1 MSGLLD
7 KANKSV
13 EPNDNKSEEDVSDA
27 TLEMFGKTDGTGKI
41 DNKVKAGMQISGV
54 VLLLVSMF
62 LLVQTGFLYAELT
75 DYLLAIFVML
85 LGWII
90 YNGSDYLST
99 GLSNTTMVI
108 TAIGFAGLFV
118 ATIVGTVFMNAG
130 GGVTI
135 ASVELDGDDN
145 EIDVS
150 FFGPSGMSYTVEVL
164 VDGTVEY
171 SYDGEINID
180 RDSHSIAIDEFWAGN
195 AINMN
200 EISKVTY
207 ELKVTS
213 EEGEESFKFDSF
225 MNREADTG
233 FVKVN
238 EIFSTSAQG
247 EKEYTGISVEMII
260 GIGEPDAFFDFSNP
274 DDPEAASRF
283 TGEAPMSIVSDWE
296 ATLTV
301 KKGSSV
307 EYVYPTITADEGFAP
322 GYGDFWNNWVAIPG
336 EGGAAHLGRDLFYSG
351 DGCYT
356 FEVEIVNVLGDTYT
370 DSSSEIKFF
379 WDYNEAS
386 DGSKPAEAC

>member
-379 WDYNEAS
+379 WDSNEAS
-386 DGSKPAEAC
+386 GDSQPAEAC